1 MLESSKEASMAT
13 REPPTTHPLLDLFPS
28 DGEWTE
34 TEYYFVSERGKF
46 VELSNGKLEFPP
58 MPTEFHQL
66 IAARLFAALFAFV
79 TQHKLGQ
86 VRFAPLPVKLWQGKV
101 REPDIIFMSNA
112 HADRIQKYWGV
123 PDLAI
128 EIVSENDERRD
139 RIIKKEE
146 YAQAG
151 ISEYWIVDPEAKT
164 VEVYRLEGSAYQ
176 TFAALTEKD
185 KITSPTFADFEMPLA
200 ELFAENS

>member
-1 MLESSKEASMAT
+1 MAT
-13 REPPTTHPLLDLFPS
+13 REPPTTHPLLDLFPA

-66 IAARLFAALFAFV
+66 IAARLFAVLFAFV
-79 TQHKLGQ
+79 AQYKLGQ
-86 VRFAPLPVKLWQGKV
+86 VRFAPLPVQLWQGKV
-101 REPDIIFMSNA
+101 REPDIIFMSNV

-123 PDLAI
+123 PDLVI

-151 ISEYWIVDPEAKT
+151 IPEYWIVDPEAKT
-164 VEVYRLEGSAYQ
+164 VEVYRLEGKTYQ
-176 TFAALTEKD
+176 THSAFIEKD
-185 KITSPTFADFEMPLA
+185 KLTSPTFPNFEMPIA

>member
-1 MLESSKEASMAT
+1 MAT

-58 MPTEFHQL
+58 MPTEIHQL
-66 IAARLFAALFAFV
+66 ILMRLSTALFLFV
-79 TQHKLGQ
+79 TQYKMGQ
-86 VRFAPLPVKLWQGKV
+86 IRVAPLPVQLWQGKV

-151 ISEYWIVDPEAKT
+151 IPEYWIVDPEAKT
-164 VEVYRLEGSAYQ
+164 VEIYRLEGKTYQ
-176 TFAALTEKD
+176 THSALTEKD
-185 KITSPTFADFEMPLA
+185 KLTSPTFPNFEISVV